1 MTDLSSEESPK
12 HPDVEV
18 MADMAG
24 ELIQAKMDIAK
35 KDTQM
40 THVLHIG
47 SFHMEVIPDKE
58 IDARDMFNEIL
69 DKLMEKYG
77 DKLLE
82 GGATPST
89 PDGRHYG

>member
-1 MTDLSSEESPK
+1 MTDLSSEESHK

-58 IDARDMFNEIL
+58 IDVRDMFNEIL

-82 GGATPST
+82 CGATPST

>member
-1 MTDLSSEESPK
+1 MTDLSSEEPK
-12 HPDVEV
+12 HADVEV

-24 ELIQAKMDIAK
+24 ELIQAKMEMAK

-40 THVLHIG
+40 THVLHVG
-47 SFHMEVIPDKE
+47 SFHMEVIPDE
-58 IDARDMFNEIL
+58 DIDIRDMFNEIL
-69 DKLMEKYG
+69 DKLIKKYG

-82 GGATPST
+82 AGATPST